1 VRPLRDR
8 GPRAQPAALRRIE
21 RAGGGVAGRTTA
33 LVGIATSTVSIWA
46 WELAVVLWL
55 PLRAAG
61 ITLPLVNWMLP
72 RF

>member
-1 VRPLRDR
+1 MCALFGIAGLVLSLL
-8 GPRAQPAALRRIE
+8 ALRRIE

-55 PLRAAG
+55 HYGAG